1 MRWARACAPI
11 SPVFLQGESSMD
23 RDRLSILAAYAFA
36 ILALSAAPAA
46 AVSGWPQ
53 FGYDAGHTGYNPK
66 ETVISSGNVASLAE
80 VGTLTTS
87 GQISDPVMVANG
99 VAYVNSNYSN
109 TLYAYNVASGQ
120 LLWSFIGTNLDA
132 PTGIAVSGGTVFV
145 TCAIDSSHAGLCALK
160 ARTGKLL
167 WSWAYTGF
175 TSLPDS
181 PPAVS
186 GDTVY
191 FVEYE
196 TYGDWLTALDVKTGT
211 VLWQFG
217 YCADTG
223 ICVAMGQ
230 NAPAIDG
237 GMVYVGC
244 AGESGLAVG
253 VQGICAVSATTGQEA
268 WTMQL
273 GGNGSDQWGDGSGRL
288 IANKGVVYANYETAT
303 CYNCNYTIDVV
314 ALNETTGATIWD
326 TPVSPTLNNNYG
338 PDGPPALHGK
348 QVFAVLDCCDA
359 DDDSGLVALTA
370 KTGQLQ
376 WYAETS
382 NWLESS
388 PSLVTD
394 LALVEC
400 GRGNAGT
407 ICAFDT
413 SDGSLLWNSPDSGAE
428 GGITPI
434 ITGGIAY
441 EVCGSNNVCL
451 YAPQ

>member
-1 MRWARACAPI
+1 LQF
-11 SPVFLQGESSMD
+11 FLQVEFSMD
-23 RDRLSILAAYAFA
+23 RHNPSILAASAFA
-36 ILALSAAPAA
+36 ILALSAVPAA

-53 FGYDAGHTGYNPK
+53 FGYDSGHTGYNPK
-66 ETVISSGNVASLAE
+66 ETVISSGNVASLAK

-120 LLWSFIGTNLDA
+120 LLWSFTGTNLDA

-160 ARTGKLL
+160 AKTGKLL
-167 WSWAYTGF
+167 WSWAYMGD

-191 FVEYE
+191 FVEYQ
-196 TYGDWLTALDVKTGT
+196 TYGDWLTALDVKTGA

-217 YCADTG
+217 YCDTAG
-223 ICVAMGQ
+223 ICVALGQ
-230 NAPAIDG
+230 YAPAIDG
-237 GMVYVGC
+237 GQVYFGC
-244 AGESGLAVG
+244 DGESGLAVT
-253 VQGICAVSATTGQEA
+253 VQGICAVNSTTGQEA
-268 WTMQL
+268 WATQL

-288 IANKGVVYANYETAT
+288 MANKGVIYANYETST

-314 ALNETTGATIWD
+314 ALDETTGATIWD
-326 TPVSPTLNNNYG
+326 TPVTPTLSNNYG
-338 PDGPPALHGK
+338 PDGPPAVHAK

-359 DDDSGLVALTA
+359 DDDSGLVALTV
-370 KTGQLQ
+370 KTGQVQ
-376 WYAETS
+376 WHAES
-382 NWLESS
+382 DNWFASS
-388 PSLVTD
+388 PSIVND
-394 LALVEC
+394 LSFVEC
-400 GRGNAGT
+400 VHLDGT

-413 SDGSLLWNSPDSGAE
+413 TDGSPLWNSPDSGGE

-441 EVCGSNNVCL
+441 EVCGNNDVCL